1 MSVQKLYYIQE
12 DPNGFYPTLKKISKG
27 KEIYITFLL
36 CQSKKDYYWL
46 QINGSVIYGLI
57 KTDGNE
63 LLSAL
68 NNDIKE
74 YNIYG
79 TRIMNKGHRQIYPIT
94 NRSTFYILENYYK

>member
-12 DPNGFYPTLKKISKG
+12 DLTGFYPTLKKISKG

-57 KTDGNE
+57 KTDGNQ

>member
-12 DPNGFYPTLKKISKG
+12 DPNGFYPTLKKSKI
-27 KEIYITFLL
+27 KEIYITFIL

-46 QINGSVIYGLI
+46 QFNGSVIYGLT
-57 KTDGNE
+57 KTDGND
-63 LLSAL
+63 LLTSL

-74 YNIYG
+74 HNIYG

-94 NRSTFYILENYYK
+94 NNSTFYILENYYK